1 MGTEQRVVFG
11 NTFEGLYR
19 FVSPSLGQ
27 GHAERLR
34 AAAGVDFTKQLHPAY
49 PAEAFVAV
57 VREMAQ
63 QLYPAEPEAE
73 RLRRVGRAV
82 LEGWRLTLV
91 GRAVESLSRV
101 VGPLRTFRMAGK
113 KFRTS
118 DNFTDVRVE
127 ERGPREL
134 LLHLNDALGM
144 PAYYQGFFE
153 AIVEHLGVASPRVE
167 IAAAEAPGVTLR
179 VTWAER

>member
-1 MGTEQRVVFG
+1 MTTERVIFG

-19 FVSPSLGQ
+19 FVSPGLPPD
-27 GHAERLR
+27 HAERLR
-34 AAAGVDFTKQLHPAY
+34 RATGVDFTKPLHPAY
-49 PAEAFVAV
+49 PADSFVRV
-57 VREMAQ
+57 VREMAG
-63 QLYPAEPEAE
+63 QLYADAPEAE

-91 GRAVESLSRV
+91 GRAVEGVSRV
-101 VGPLRTFRMAGK
+101 VGPLRTFRMAGR

-127 ERGPREL
+127 EVGAREL

-144 PAYYQGFFE
+144 PTYYQGFFE
-153 AIVEHLGVASPRVE
+153 AIVAHLGVPAPRVDV
-167 IAAAEAPGVTLR
+167 ARAEAPGVTLR